1 MRKKLLAGNW
11 KMNQDKETVVN
22 FAQNLKAKFTENKA
36 ELDILICPPFV
47 YIPIFREITK
57 GTLICTGAQNVS
69 YAEKGAYTGEV
80 SAQMLKDIDV
90 QYCIIGHSE
99 RRQYFNETDE
109 MLIKKIEQ
117 LYKNGLKII
126 FCCGEI
132 LSEREAGNA
141 FNVVEK
147 QVKNVLSN
155 FSEEIMKNIVIAY
168 EPVWAIGTG
177 VTASPEQAQEMHS
190 FIRQTIK
197 NIFNEDIANQTRIL
211 YGGSVTPENAAN
223 LFAMPD
229 IDGGLVGGAS
239 LKIDSFLKIYDNSL

>member
-1 MRKKLLAGNW
+1 
-11 KMNQDKETVVN
+11 
-22 FAQNLKAKFTENKA
+22 
-36 ELDILICPPFV
+36 
-47 YIPIFREITK
+47 
-57 GTLICTGAQNVS
+57 
-69 YAEKGAYTGEV
+69 
-80 SAQMLKDIDV
+80 MLKDIDV

-197 NIFNEDIANQTRIL
+197 NISRN
-211 YGGSVTPENAAN
+211 
-223 LFAMPD
+223 
-229 IDGGLVGGAS
+229 
-239 LKIDSFLKIYDNSL
+239 

>member
-1 MRKKLLAGNW
+1 
-11 KMNQDKETVVN
+11 MNQDKETVIN
-22 FAQNLKAKFTENKA
+22 FAQDLKAKFTENKD

-57 GTLICTGAQNVS
+57 GAPIYTGAQNVS

-117 LYKNGLKII
+117 LHKSGLKII

-141 FNVVEK
+141 FKVVEK
-147 QVKNVLSN
+147 QIKNVLSN

-177 VTASPEQAQEMHS
+177 VTASPEQAQEMHN
-190 FIRQTIK
+190 FIRKTIK